1 MYIHRTRAAY
11 GEEELKAVYSE
22 QYDHTAWEDHVY
34 RVEKTIEFAETQ
46 IMHSP
51 ITTKL
56 EVVDLSCGDAIIAMT
71 LASEPILG
79 DYTEGY
85 QHYGPI
91 EQTAKE
97 LDEWEDKRLWILT
110 ETLEHLDN
118 PLRVLDE
125 IAHRTD
131 YLLLSTP
138 IHNSGDVDDNPQ
150 HYWTWDREGVE
161 LFARAA
167 GFEVLAYDTIKHETL
182 GYTYGVW
189 WFE

>member
-1 MYIHRTRAAY
+1 MYIHRTRAPY

-34 RVEKTIEFAETQ
+34 RVEETILFAKANRPA
-46 IMHSP
+46 SP
-51 ITTKL
+51 FD
-56 EVVDLSCGDAIIAMT
+56 EVVDLSCGDASIA
-71 LASEPILG
+71 LALHDEPILG

-97 LDEWEDKRLWILT
+97 LDEWEGKRLWILT

-167 GFEVLAYDTIKHETL
+167 GFEVIAYDTIKHETL